1 MIYGW
6 AGTDLEIDLSQGK
19 IEKKESDRKLYESYL
34 GARGT
39 NIKTLW
45 DRVPPEVAPFSPDN
59 LLIVGAGVLNGTIV
73 PSANRSTITFK
84 SPVTGFHSYSALGG
98 HFGPELKYAGYDT
111 IVISGK
117 SPIPVYI
124 WINNDTVEIRDASH
138 LWGKDTRETQTIIRE
153 EMNAKAQILCI
164 GQAGENKV
172 YGASIEHGLGVSASR
187 RGGGAVMGD
196 KNLKAIA
203 VCGTKD
209 INIANPAKLY
219 ELCEQILTRTDP
231 ISKRFAGRPGNEVEF
246 HLPTGAYGNFRDTVS
261 PEVVENI
268 KNAKKIGEEYTART
282 LKTRNIACYNCT
294 IRCRQVY
301 YCSDGT
307 YCGLKCGVF
316 AKAMIACQIFD
327 GWFNTEFYNLCEK
340 YGFDY
345 LAVCAY
351 IAFAIDL
358 YEKGILTKEDTDGM
372 HLEWGNAD
380 VAFSLI
386 KKIAFREG
394 IGDILADG
402 VYRAARRIG
411 KGAENYVVTTK
422 KLETRN
428 EFRFFGP
435 HALVGAVADNVDNA
449 RLVDTFHYSA
459 TMSMEQREAYVNS
472 EFWGYPKELAKYFLI
487 GYDPTGSNYEGW
499 CKFKS

>member
-172 YGASIEHGLGVSASR
+172 YGKGNI
-187 RGGGAVMGD
+187 
-196 KNLKAIA
+196 
-203 VCGTKD
+203 GTH
-209 INIANPAKLY
+209 
-219 ELCEQILTRTDP
+219 C
-231 ISKRFAGRPGNEVEF
+231 
-246 HLPTGAYGNFRDTVS
+246 
-261 PEVVENI
+261 
-268 KNAKKIGEEYTART
+268 
-282 LKTRNIACYNCT
+282 
-294 IRCRQVY
+294 
-301 YCSDGT
+301 
-307 YCGLKCGVF
+307 
-316 AKAMIACQIFD
+316 
-327 GWFNTEFYNLCEK
+327 
-340 YGFDY
+340 
-345 LAVCAY
+345 
-351 IAFAIDL
+351 
-358 YEKGILTKEDTDGM
+358 
-372 HLEWGNAD
+372 
-380 VAFSLI
+380 
-386 KKIAFREG
+386 
-394 IGDILADG
+394 
-402 VYRAARRIG
+402 
-411 KGAENYVVTTK
+411 
-422 KLETRN
+422 
-428 EFRFFGP
+428 
-435 HALVGAVADNVDNA
+435 
-449 RLVDTFHYSA
+449 
-459 TMSMEQREAYVNS
+459 
-472 EFWGYPKELAKYFLI
+472 
-487 GYDPTGSNYEGW
+487 
-499 CKFKS
+499 